1 MGMMYMHD
9 VQIELVRLMDK
20 SRTDEG
26 RETIRRMIDEI
37 SELLD
42 NARKCKVFDTLVNI
56 RNIGLHT
63 GIYMILES
71 IAPYYPKYEK
81 IVELTRDLL
90 RDVMNILE
98 SKCGCR
104 ER

>member
-1 MGMMYMHD
+1 MH
-9 VQIELVRLMDK
+9 VTQIELVRLMDK

-42 NARKCKVFDTLVNI
+42 NAKKCEIYDVLVNI

-63 GIYMILES
+63 GIYMVLEGIL
-71 IAPYYPKYEK
+71 PYYPKYEK
-81 IVELTRDLL
+81 MVELTRDLL
-90 RDVMNILE
+90 KDVMDILE
-98 SKCGCR
+98 SKCGCK